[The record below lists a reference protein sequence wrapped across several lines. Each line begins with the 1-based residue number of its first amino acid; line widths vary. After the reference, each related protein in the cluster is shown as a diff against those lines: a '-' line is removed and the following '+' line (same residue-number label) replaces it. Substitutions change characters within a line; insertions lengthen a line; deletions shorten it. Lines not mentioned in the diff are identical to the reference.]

1 MGRQAR
7 DTQARILAAAKAEFL
22 EKGFQRASLRSIVQ
36 AAGVTTGALYG
47 YYSSKE
53 ALFNSFVGDVY
64 RYIVTQ
70 FKDTLSAFKN
80 LPMQEQR
87 EKLGTF
93 SSACMQK
100 LLGYMYA
107 HLQELRLLLLCAE
120 GTQYAHMKEELI
132 ALEIEA
138 THEYYR
144 TLSRLGQPV
153 PDIDKRLEH
162 VLVAGLINAYFEMM
176 VYDMPLLGAERRLN
190 KLLDFYNAGW
200 CRLMGQ

>member
-1 MGRQAR
+1 MGRQTR
-7 DTQARILAAAKAEFL
+7 ETQAMILAAAKAEFL
-22 EKGFQRASLRSIVQ
+22 EKGFQRASLRSMVQ

-53 ALFNSFVGDVY
+53 ALFNSFVQDVY

-70 FKDTLSAFKN
+70 FTDTLSAFKN

-87 EKLGTF
+87 KKLGTF
-93 SSACMQK
+93 SSACMQN

-107 HLQELRLLLLCAE
+107 HPEELRLLLLCAE
-120 GTQYAHMKEELI
+120 GTQYAHMKEEII

-176 VYDMPLLGAERRLN
+176 VHDMPLPDAERRLN